1 MPNQELINYFKQNL
15 SSYSMQE
22 LKQQA
27 LSQGYQPQEVE
38 EAARWAQGGVAVQQ
52 VSDTVNQYLPSSS
65 KSSFKEG
72 AISGVVVGL
81 IFFVLRIPLSFLSTA
96 SLTASGFSLVAS
108 LVFLP
113 VGIIVG
119 AVLGGAYGW
128 LIITFEDKL
137 PGGSF
142 FMKVLIP
149 LLVLN
154 GLGILMSFMTLFL
167 NPVYTLLSD
176 VLSILASIVFAKLFS
191 SRMGR

>member
-1 MPNQELINYFKQNL
+1 MPNQELINYFKQNI

-27 LSQGYQPQEVE
+27 LGQGYQPQEVE

-65 KSSFKEG
+65 KSPFKEG

-96 SLTASGFSLVAS
+96 SGFSLITS
-108 LVFLP
+108 LIFLP

-119 AVLGGAYGW
+119 VVLGGAYGW

-154 GLGILMSFMTLFL
+154 GLGILMSLMALFT
-167 NPVYTLLSD
+167 NPLYTLLSD
-176 VLSILASIVFAKLFS
+176 VLSVLASIVFAKLFS